1 MGLLAYQLLYVQL
14 PLILFPFPKQDFRE
28 FTWFDMTPSIGIY
41 RYDEDLLAQFETQKY
56 LNRSILGEGDY
67 FLLSGRE
74 KYDSIPYSYF
84 RTVNGG
90 YRLLHLH
97 FDRDLGWGTCS
108 GGLFGLR
115 GAGGVLKGYGSFSL
129 PFILNGN
136 ISTSIY
142 EDILNFSLNCDYM
155 YFETTKDKWFG
166 YLKLGDARVG
176 VTHDD
181 REFISYLFRPRDPIF
196 LVMVNVVGEGLFTE
210 RDFKTEDFFIAPIY
224 VLSLDNSVYCVI
236 SENLDSSVVGFKS
249 RYGGLE
255 AGQEDCLLTI
265 NSDLLKA
272 FIDYSYDDRSFRG
285 AVEGILKYSFYN
297 KKITPGVQAT
307 LYDYEKFDFELSL
320 KILEVEFFWD
330 MTGVTFDGYYDK
342 QFWGVEAFF
351 SF

>member
-28 FTWFDMTPSIGIY
+28 FTWTGMTPSIGIY

-74 KYDSIPYSYF
+74 EYDSIPYSYLG
-84 RTVNGG
+84 TVNGG
-90 YRLLHLH
+90 YKLLHLH
-97 FDRDLGWGTCS
+97 FDRDLDWGTCS

-115 GAGGVLKGYGSFSL
+115 GVGGVLKGYGSFSL
-129 PFILNGN
+129 PFILNGS
-136 ISTSIY
+136 ISASIY

-176 VTHDD
+176 VTYDD

-210 RDFKTEDFFIAPIY
+210 RDFKMEEFFIAPVY
-224 VLSLDNSVYCVI
+224 VLSLDNSVYGVI
-236 SENLDSSVVGFKS
+236 SEKPILGFKS
-249 RYGGLE
+249 KYGGLE
-255 AGQEDCLLTI
+255 VSKEDFLMTI
-265 NSDLLKA
+265 NSDYFKV
-272 FIDYSYDDRSFRG
+272 FITYFFDDYFFGG
-285 AVEGILKYSFYN
+285 AIAGKLNYPFYR
-297 KKITPGVQAT
+297 KKITPEVQGT
-307 LYDYEKFDFELSL
+307 FYTDQFDFELSL
-320 KILEVEFFWD
+320 KILEVKFFWG
-330 MTGVTFDGYYDK
+330 MKGVTYQGYYDK